1 MGHGSPTNM
10 IATIQNGIWTIEDVT
25 PNWIRKA
32 FQHEDCLA
40 TVLWQKKSSSTLF
53 GSSQTSI
60 GDELP
65 LDIFGPYRP
74 PDIRGH
80 RYFTLV
86 VNANTLY
93 WHVFLNK
100 TKTELLTYLTS
111 LVGDYLNMVGLF
123 KKFDTMLTVSKIL
136 VRLWHIYLQSIVVK
150 PAVEHQNQNQN
161 QNPVERS
168 IQTLFKFVNSILVDQ
183 SHLLHAWWGYAL
195 LFHVSIINCTP
206 NSRTDGYVSQQL
218 YTD

>member
-1 MGHGSPTNM
+1 MPIYHEHTSLSNFPINLILTTIRSIQAVDVKLGSPTNM
-10 IATIQNGIWTIEDVT
+10 IAAIQNGIWTIEDVT
-25 PNWIRKA
+25 PNRIRKA

-93 WHVFLNK
+93 
-100 TKTELLTYLTS
+100 
-111 LVGDYLNMVGLF
+111 
-123 KKFDTMLTVSKIL
+123 
-136 VRLWHIYLQSIVVK
+136 
-150 PAVEHQNQNQN
+150 
-161 QNPVERS
+161 
-168 IQTLFKFVNSILVDQ
+168 
-183 SHLLHAWWGYAL
+183 
-195 LFHVSIINCTP
+195 
-206 NSRTDGYVSQQL
+206 
-218 YTD
+218 